1 MAFLISLLVNG
12 LIVYLGAQLL
22 GGVYVESYG
31 YAVLA
36 ALILSL
42 VNALVRPLLT
52 ILTLPITLLTL
63 GLFLLVVNGLSVLI
77 ASALA
82 PGFTVDGLGWAIL
95 FSLIL
100 TLANLIIGETI
111 TPRPPRRQ

>member
-1 MAFLISLLVNG
+1 MSFLVSLLVNG

-22 GGVYVESYG
+22 GGVFVASYG

-36 ALILSL
+36 ALILSV
-42 VNALVRPLLT
+42 VNALVKPLLT

-63 GLFLLVVNGLSVLI
+63 GFFLLVVNGISVWI
-77 ASALA
+77 ASELA
-82 PGFTVDGLGWAIL
+82 PGFEVRGLGWAIL

-100 TLANLIIGETI
+100 TLGNVVVAELIK
-111 TPRPPRRQ
+111 PKAPPGR